1 MARRS
6 NTSGNHLLPSMKLI
20 VTAVRHD
27 FSQNGERWTV
37 GEART
42 TVDGCCLEVRRR
54 GVACARVDL
63 LDAETI
69 VNGVRNGV
77 GRNENHGYF
86 LDFAPLGAGNRLRT
100 VTSDRTRVR

>member
-1 MARRS
+1 M
-6 NTSGNHLLPSMKLI
+6 
-20 VTAVRHD
+20 
-27 FSQNGERWTV
+27 

-100 VTSDRTRVR
+100 VTSDRTRTIIRSLSLSLSLSFLETRRTLL